1 MKLKD
6 YLKRSGPRVAA
17 VVVALVLVVAL
28 SSSLLGGRAGLL
40 RNLTGDVSVP
50 VKKAASAAVEWLEGI
65 YGYIY
70 QYDQLVAENNSLRAQ
85 LAEAQLAAV
94 NAAEL
99 EEENSH
105 LKELLNFRQS
115 HEDYV
120 MEPAKLISW
129 SASNWSSSFTISKGS
144 GNAAQ
149 EIAVGDCV
157 ITEYGALVGTVIE
170 LGDTWATVRTVVDSA
185 TNVGALVGQA
195 QAAGMCIGD
204 FALMKQQQLKLTYLA
219 EGAQMVEGDAVLTS
233 GKGENIPQGLVVG
246 YIGDVASEAGGQ
258 TTYGVVDPA
267 CDLGTLSS
275 VYIVTDFTIVE

>member
-1 MKLKD
+1 MKN
-6 YLKRSGPRVAA
+6 YLKQSGLRVGLIAA
-17 VVVALVLVVAL
+17 ALVLIVAI
-28 SSSLLGGRAGLL
+28 SASLLGGRAGLV

-50 VKKAASAAVEWLEGI
+50 VKKAAAAAVEWLEGI

-85 LAEAQLAAV
+85 LAEARLAAI

-99 EEENSH
+99 EEENAH

-115 HEDYV
+115 HTDYV
-120 MEPAKLISW
+120 LEPAKLISW

-144 GNAAQ
+144 ANAAQ

-157 ITEYGALVGTVIE
+157 ITEYGALVGTVTE
-170 LGDTWATVRTVVDSA
+170 LGDTWATVRTVVDSS

-204 FALMKQQQLKLTYLA
+204 FALMKQQELKLTYLVD
-219 EGAQMVEGDAVLTS
+219 GAQMVEGDAVLTS
-233 GKGENIPQGLVVG
+233 GKGENIPQGLVIG
-246 YIGDVASEAGGQ
+246 YIGAVMSEAGGQ

-275 VYIVTDFTIVE
+275 VFIVTDFAVVE

>member
-1 MKLKD
+1 MD
-6 YLKRSGPRVAA
+6 EPTN
-17 VVVALVLVVAL
+17 
-28 SSSLLGGRAGLL
+28 GLDL
-40 RNLTGDVSVP
+40 
-50 VKKAASAAVEWLEGI
+50 AAVEWLEGI

-85 LAEAQLAAV
+85 LAEAQLAAI

-99 EEENSH
+99 EEENAH

-115 HEDYV
+115 HTDYV
-120 MEPAKLISW
+120 LEPAKLISW
-129 SASNWSSSFTISKGS
+129 SASNWSRSFTISKGS
-144 GNAAQ
+144 SNAAQ

-157 ITEYGALVGTVIE
+157 ITEYGALVGTVTE

-204 FALMKQQQLKLTYLA
+204 FALMKQQELKLTYLVD
-219 EGAQMVEGDAVLTS
+219 GAQMVEGDAVLTS
-233 GKGENIPQGLVVG
+233 GKGENIPQGLVIG
-246 YIGDVASEAGGQ
+246 YIGAVMSEAGGQ

-275 VYIVTDFTIVE
+275 VFIVTDFAVVE